1 VGHLEGAAGIVGLVK
16 LVLSLSHGQLPP
28 TRNFSEPHPDIDLE
42 TLRLQ
47 IQTQREPWP
56 VDAPLAAVSSFGMGG
71 TNCHL
76 VLGPPP
82 PARTDRSPQNQGDRN
97 LDLVPWVLSA
107 RSEEALRMQASAL
120 HFFVS
125 SRPGLRARDV
135 GLSLATTRT
144 V

>member
-1 VGHLEGAAGIVGLVK
+1 
-16 LVLSLSHGQLPP
+16 
-28 TRNFSEPHPDIDLE
+28 
-42 TLRLQ
+42 
-47 IQTQREPWP
+47 
-56 VDAPLAAVSSFGMGG
+56 
-71 TNCHL
+71 CHL

-82 PARTDRSPQNQGDRN
+82 PARTDRSPQNSGDRN

-144 V
+144 VFEHRAVIFASGGDAVRELESVPPTSIPAEGAQAKPVPGFPGQGGPWEGMARDLLDGDGPLA